1 MEANT
6 YGLARLWL
14 DGDFVT
20 RAVAL
25 VLVLMSILS
34 WTVMIAR
41 GLQQWRMRRGSRAAA
56 QFWHRHSFSEG
67 LALFANDHGSAEY
80 RQLAM
85 DGKAA
90 TDHHGE
96 SRDDLHGQLSLS
108 EWLSESLRASI
119 DDSADRMQSGLP
131 MLASIGATAPFVGL
145 LGTVWGIYHALI
157 MIGVTGQ
164 STIDK
169 VAGPVGEALIMTA
182 AGLFVAIP
190 AVLGYNALSRANRR
204 SVAMLHRFARQLH
217 SYFLTGSPGAV
228 KSSRGTAAPATV
240 APATIAPATAAPLEA

>member
-1 MEANT
+1 MQIMDATN

-14 DGDFVT
+14 DGDWVT
-20 RAVAL
+20 RAVA
-25 VLVLMSILS
+25 VALVLMSILS
-34 WTVMIAR
+34 WTVMIVRGVQQLRLRAGAR
-41 GLQQWRMRRGSRAAA
+41 AVA
-56 QFWHRHSFSEG
+56 QFWHLQSFAEG
-67 LALFANDHGSAEY
+67 MAVLANDPGSTEF
-80 RQLAM
+80 RQLAL

-90 TDHHGE
+90 TDHHRE
-96 SRDDLHGQLSLS
+96 NRDDLHGQLSLS
-108 EWLSESLRASI
+108 DWLSESLRASI
-119 DDSADRMQSGLP
+119 EESADRMQTGLP

-157 MIGVTGQ
+157 MISVTGQ

-190 AVLGYNALSRANRR
+190 AVLGFNGLSRANRR

-217 SYFLTGSPGAV
+217 SFFLTGSPGGA
-228 KSSRGTAAPATV
+228 KSQRASANADV
-240 APATIAPATAAPLEA
+240 APSLAATLQD